1 MGCAVARRIGSG
13 SLVVLGDVN
22 KEAADMAA
30 RDLRSEGLD
39 VVSQL
44 VDVSQ
49 HDSVSGL
56 AEFARSRGQISVLV
70 HTAGLSPVQA
80 SARAIVQVDLLG
92 TAHVLDTFGAV
103 IAEGGPE

>member
-1 MGCAVARRIGSG
+1 MS
-13 SLVVLGDVN
+13 
-22 KEAADMAA
+22 
-30 RDLRSEGLD
+30 
-39 VVSQL
+39 
-44 VDVSQ
+44 
-49 HDSVSGL
+49 SVSSSMFRSMIPSAGWPS
-56 AEFARSRGQISVLV
+56 FARSRGQISVLV